1 MIDYSLRKRPRKSID
16 AKAVLKDEDLR
27 RRARW
32 AINYAADA
40 HDLTNETM
48 AKAVDATVGTI
59 ANYRSMNT
67 SPKVDFIKKFCGKFH
82 FDEIWFLKGQGEPF
96 PGARAK
102 YPEVCG
108 PAYQP
113 PQPPPGAIPPP
124 PHPAASIL
132 PAPDYGDTGI
142 DPVIQAM
149 SDIKDIFN
157 SGDPIL
163 IPAIQA
169 NLNAFKRAL
178 LREQQ
183 FAQVIQENRELKER
197 IAKLEALCG
206 RIPELEAEIASLR
219 AENKALREENELIRQ
234 ENKALRIDI
243 NRLKATYEN
252 PGTGDG
258 RLTATA
264 E

>member
-1 MIDYSLRKRPRKSID
+1 MNDQGIK
-16 AKAVLKDEDLR
+16 E
-27 RRARW
+27 RARW
-32 AINYAADA
+32 AIVRVVQDRG
-40 HDLTNETM
+40 LTN
-48 AKAVDATVGTI
+48 KTI
-59 ANYRSMNT
+59 APLVGVSSVTVNNYRTKNRY
-67 SPKVDFIKKFCGKFH
+67 PKSSFIKEFCKAFGFN
-82 FDEIWFLKGQGEPF
+82 EGWFYTGQGEPF

-108 PAYQP
+108 PEVQP
-113 PQPPPGAIPPP
+113 LPPPGAIPPP

-234 ENKALRIDI
+234 ENKALRTDI

-258 RLTATA
+258 SLTAIEDQA
-264 E
+264 M